1 MTVLDVAHLTV
12 RFGGNVAVDDVSL
25 SAPLGRLTGLIG
37 PNGAGKTTMFGAISG
52 LVRPAAGTV
61 RFDDRDIT
69 AWPTAAR
76 ARLGIG
82 RTFQRT
88 ELCGSLS
95 VSDNVAL
102 GLEARMAAGNPWR
115 QLVASAPQRR
125 MLRQAVA
132 DAMAM
137 CHLTSL
143 ADRTVGSL
151 SVGQRRL
158 VELARAHAGWYRLL
172 LLDEVSAGL
181 DNSETAQL
189 GETIRG
195 MVDDRGIGI
204 LLVEHDMALV
214 MSVCDFLYTLDF
226 GRLIFAGS
234 PAETRASDVVR
245 AAYLGGDQ
253 GLEAEEAAHEQ
264 AESRAKEVAV

>member
-132 DAMAM
+132 DAPREVIR
-137 CHLTSL
+137 SG
-143 ADRTVGSL
+143 VIVWYGS
-151 SVGQRRL
+151 S
-158 VELARAHAGWYRLL
+158 
-172 LLDEVSAGL
+172 
-181 DNSETAQL
+181 
-189 GETIRG
+189 
-195 MVDDRGIGI
+195 
-204 LLVEHDMALV
+204 
-214 MSVCDFLYTLDF
+214 
-226 GRLIFAGS
+226 FA
-234 PAETRASDVVR
+234 
-245 AAYLGGDQ
+245 
-253 GLEAEEAAHEQ
+253 
-264 AESRAKEVAV
+264 